1 MAHGDGMD
9 MTDEER
15 REAYEKYREELLKRQ
30 LSNDEAYDKSIL
42 SLSSAGL
49 AITLTLYNEIL
60 PKEGVDAA
68 FLLYTS
74 WVLFAVAIISTIVSF
89 QISQKGLTIQESI
102 AEKYYIDKE
111 EKAFDLNNWAASVT
125 VIINFLS
132 GIAFI
137 TAISSFVA
145 LGVINFDRESTT
157 HEEVVKT
164 MSDKKEKTVQT
175 DEGASTPKMQ
185 RVNTGKEQLGATI
198 PKPSTTKSVKKEV
211 TPKKND

>member
-1 MAHGDGMD
+1 

-30 LSNDEAYDKSIL
+30 LSNDEAYDKAVL

-49 AITLTLYNEIL
+49 AVTLTLYDKIL
-60 PKEGVDAA
+60 PKEGVDAV

-89 QISQKGLTIQESI
+89 QISQKGLSIQESI
-102 AEKYYIDKE
+102 AEKYYIDRE
-111 EKAFDLNNWAASVT
+111 EKAFDSNNWAASLT
-125 VIINFLS
+125 VKINILS

-137 TAISSFVA
+137 IAILSFVA
-145 LGVINFDRESTT
+145 LGVVNFDREPTT
-157 HEEVVKT
+157 DEEVVKI
-164 MSDKKEKTVQT
+164 MSDKEEKTVQI

-185 RVNTGKEQLGATI
+185 KVNTGREKAGATI
-198 PKPSTTKSVKKEV
+198 PKPSATKSVKKEI
-211 TPKKND
+211 TPTKKD